1 MNRNMINALKSTRL
15 YAPGSYSY
23 YTKNQCYSLKII
35 QQNKKIIKRNKN
47 MSQQMNVNKKF
58 RRTVSDTDSAK
69 NKVLTL
75 SWHIFRLNLTHNQ
88 LHPNTSKCSLQNYS
102 NESFIFVLQWQRKEL
117 RLRSWV
123 QTSPLNIKVGLPTN
137 CNKHG
142 YIFLVKS
149 WLCETK
155 AVIDIVFGW

>member
-1 MNRNMINALKSTRL
+1 MRQGHIVTIPR
-15 YAPGSYSY
+15 
-23 YTKNQCYSLKII
+23 TKCYSLKII

-58 RRTVSDTDSAK
+58 RRLVKCWILKCPSK

-155 AVIDIVFGW
+155 AVIDIVFDW

>member
-1 MNRNMINALKSTRL
+1 MRQGHIVTIPR
-15 YAPGSYSY
+15 
-23 YTKNQCYSLKII
+23 TKCYSLKII

-47 MSQQMNVNKKF
+47 MWQQMNVNKKF
-58 RRTVSDTDSAK
+58 RRLVKCWILKCPFKNSFGYRRCK

-102 NESFIFVLQWQRKEL
+102 NKSFIFVLQWQRKEL

-123 QTSPLNIKVGLPTN
+123 QTSPLNIKVGPTN